1 MVNER
6 CQAIMKS
13 KILKELRSCRDVVSG
28 EYLSSTLGISRV
40 SVWKH
45 IHKLQELDYNIQST
59 ANGYQL
65 LSSPDVP
72 FSWEFA
78 GRESRIHYF
87 AELSSTMDTA
97 RELARKNCP
106 DLTVVIS
113 GRQTAGRGRLNRQWL
128 SDEGGLYFTIVLRPA
143 IPLPISARVNF
154 LASLTLAR
162 VLRETYGIEA
172 AVKWPNDILVDDRK
186 LSGML
191 SELEGEADQVFFV
204 NIGMGIN
211 VNNNPAGIEP
221 AATSLKGILGR
232 EISRI
237 DLLSRFLDAFED
249 RLNGAEF
256 ENVILEW
263 KQYTVTLQRK
273 VRIVTRRE
281 VTEGLALD
289 VDENGA
295 LIIELGD
302 GSIKKIIYGDCF
314 HQ

>member
-1 MVNER
+1 
-6 CQAIMKS
+6 MKA
-13 KILKELRSCRDVVSG
+13 KILKELRSRKDVVSG
-28 EYLSSTLGISRV
+28 EYLSSALGISRV

-45 IHKLQELDYNIQST
+45 IHKLQELDYKILST
-59 ANGYQL
+59 SNGYQL
-65 LSSPDVP
+65 LGSPDIP

-78 GRESRIHYF
+78 DRESKIHYF

-97 RELARKNCP
+97 KDLARKNCP
-106 DLTVVIS
+106 DYTVVIA

-128 SDEGGLYFTIVLRPA
+128 SDDGGLYFTLVLRPA
-143 IPLPISARVNF
+143 IPLPLSSRVNF
-154 LASLTLAR
+154 LASLTLAL

-191 SELEGEADQVFFV
+191 SELEAEADRVFFI

-211 VNNNPAGIEP
+211 VNNDPAGIEP
-221 AATSLKGILGR
+221 AAISLKNILGR

-237 DLLSRFLDAFED
+237 ELLTRFLDEFED
-249 RLNGAEF
+249 CLKNAEF
-256 ENVILEW
+256 ENVISEW

-273 VRIVTRRE
+273 VRIVTRQE

-295 LIIELGD
+295 LIIELAD